1 MPYSPC
7 LLNAQVKT
15 VFLTSYNYAFYLLS
29 FFITSNFYSQ
39 FRLTQ
44 TYGLNVF
51 LFFAIFFIFFF
62 FSWEICFFFL
72 THFFICPNVPK
83 ICLKLAYALSSEFLF
98 KSFLWGGPRAI
109 HYYFLFFLSFLL
121 RVVFLFRFANE
132 MIISFRFLRCSAI
145 IGECVCRCVC
155 VCVWVRMLT

>member
-15 VFLTSYNYAFYLLS
+15 VFFTSYNYAFYLLS

-51 LFFAIFFIFFF
+51 LFFAIFYFLF

-83 ICLKLAYALSSEFLF
+83 ICLKLAYALSVWICFNPFS
-98 KSFLWGGPRAI
+98 GGVSRDSLLL
-109 HYYFLFFLSFLL
+109 LFFLSFLL
-121 RVVFLFRFANE
+121 RVFFV
-132 MIISFRFLRCSAI
+132 SFC
-145 IGECVCRCVC
+145 E
-155 VCVWVRMLT
+155 WNDN

>member
-15 VFLTSYNYAFYLLS
+15 VCFFFTSYNYAFYLLS

-51 LFFAIFFIFFF
+51 LFFAIFL
-62 FSWEICFFFL
+62 FSFFFL
-72 THFFICPNVPK
+72 GNLFLLPYTLFYMSKCTKNLPK
-83 ICLKLAYALSSEFLF
+83 ISLRTVFWIFVLILSLGGVSRDSLLLLVFPFLSSESCFF
-98 KSFLWGGPRAI
+98 VSFCEW
-109 HYYFLFFLSFLL
+109 
-121 RVVFLFRFANE
+121 NDN
-132 MIISFRFLRCSAI
+132 
-145 IGECVCRCVC
+145 
-155 VCVWVRMLT
+155 

>member
-15 VFLTSYNYAFYLLS
+15 VCFFFTSYNYSFYLLS

-51 LFFAIFFIFFF
+51 LFFAIFLFSF

-83 ICLKLAYALSSEFLF
+83 ICLKLAYALSVWIFVLILSL
-98 KSFLWGGPRAI
+98 GGSRAI

-121 RVVFLFRFANE
+121 RVFFV
-132 MIISFRFLRCSAI
+132 SFC
-145 IGECVCRCVC
+145 E
-155 VCVWVRMLT
+155 WNDN